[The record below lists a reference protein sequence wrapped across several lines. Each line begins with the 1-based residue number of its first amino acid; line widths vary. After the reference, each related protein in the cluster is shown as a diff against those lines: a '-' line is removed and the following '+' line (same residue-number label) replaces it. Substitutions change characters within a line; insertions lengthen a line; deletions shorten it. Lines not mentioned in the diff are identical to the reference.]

1 MTSHQPSRTHRVDES
16 VRLFENPLLEK
27 LSHVH
32 PIVPLLVWGPVA
44 IWLIARAATVHG
56 IGRWPNTCCI
66 ATSFTLN
73 PRQTWV
79 GGSSISF
86 MVCITTR
93 RRTRHAS

>member
-56 IGRWPNTCCI
+56 IGW
-66 ATSFTLN
+66 
-73 PRQTWV
+73 
-79 GGSSISF
+79 GGMAVIG
-86 MVCITTR
+86 VAGLLDAGRIPA
-93 RRTRHAS
+93 ASLPVSL